1 MQRQKIH
8 GTGHWALHSLCS
20 LSLVC
25 LIESARMMRR
35 SGLAL
40 WFLLLLLGALL
51 FVGASVSL
59 RQQKRINASAE
70 IQVALPLFV
79 QVFMAGGDRFLAA
92 NLGAIRALIT
102 ETAKMH
108 PDEYKILGKVQV
120 DASWLNPAHED
131 NYYIASAIL
140 PWSGQL
146 DAAQTVLRR
155 ASLARP
161 FDYQPA
167 FYYAFNLLHFKGD
180 AVGASDWLRTAAAKL
195 PDDDERLTME
205 NFAARW
211 LDKAEDLGLAIAVVE
226 SMAKQA
232 KRKDFRIY
240 LLQRAQRLRGLLSLR
255 QAASSFQKK
264 KGRPVQSLEELVS
277 AGLISGIPVDPFGV
291 GYALDS
297 GGVPIFGGVRVDV
310 YGNKY

>member
-1 MQRQKIH
+1 
-8 GTGHWALHSLCS
+8 
-20 LSLVC
+20 
-25 LIESARMMRR
+25 MMRR
-35 SGLAL
+35 SVLVH
-40 WFLLLLLGALL
+40 WFMLLLGVLL
-51 FVGASVSL
+51 FVGASVSS
-59 RQQKRINASAE
+59 RQQKRIIVSPE

-92 NLGAIRALIT
+92 NLGAIRALVT

-140 PWSGQL
+140 PWSGQI

-161 FDYQPA
+161 FDYQPS

-180 AVGASDWLRTAAAKL
+180 VAGASEWLRTAAAKL
-195 PDDDERLTME
+195 PDDDERLAME
-205 NFAARW
+205 NLAARW
-211 LDKAEDLGLAIAVVE
+211 LDKAEDLGMAIAVVE

-232 KRKDFRIY
+232 KRKDFRNY
-240 LLQRAQRLRGLLSLR
+240 LLQRAQRLRDLLALR
-255 QAASSFQKK
+255 QAAETFRQ
-264 KGRPVQSLEELVS
+264 QSGQPAQTLDQLVG
-277 AGLISGIPVDPFGV
+277 AGLMAKLPVDPFGT
-291 GYALDS
+291 GYALDA
-297 GGVPIFGGVRVDV
+297 GGIPVFDSAKKR
-310 YGNKY
+310 

>member
-1 MQRQKIH
+1 
-8 GTGHWALHSLCS
+8 
-20 LSLVC
+20 
-25 LIESARMMRR
+25 MMRR
-35 SGLAL
+35 SGLVH
-40 WFLLLLLGALL
+40 WLLLLFGALI
-51 FVGASVSL
+51 FVSASVSL
-59 RQQKRINASAE
+59 RQQKRINASPE

-102 ETAKMH
+102 ETAKMQ

-131 NYYIASAIL
+131 NYYIASATL
-140 PWSGQL
+140 PWNGQV

-161 FDYQPA
+161 FDFQPA

-180 AVGASDWLRTAAAKL
+180 AVGASEWLRRAAAKL
-195 PDDDERLTME
+195 PDDDERLTMD

-211 LDKAEDLGLAIAVVE
+211 LDKADDLGLAIAVVE

-232 KRKDFRIY
+232 KRKDFRNY
-240 LLQRAQRLRGLLSLR
+240 LMQRVQRLRGLLSLR
-255 QAASSFQKK
+255 QAASTFEQKN
-264 KGRPVQSLEELVS
+264 GRPVQSLEQLVDT
-277 AGLISGIPVDPFGV
+277 GLLSGIPVDPFGV

-297 GGVPIFGGVRVDV
+297 GGVPIFGGVKVDA

>member
-1 MQRQKIH
+1 
-8 GTGHWALHSLCS
+8 
-20 LSLVC
+20 
-25 LIESARMMRR
+25 MRR
-35 SGLAL
+35 SGLVH
-40 WFLLLLLGALL
+40 WLLLLLGALL

-79 QVFMAGGDRFLAA
+79 QVFMAGGDRYLAA

-108 PDEYKILGKVQV
+108 PDEYKVLGKVQV

-131 NYYIASAIL
+131 NYYIASATL
-140 PWSGQL
+140 PWNGQV

-180 AVGASDWLRTAAAKL
+180 AVGASEWLRRAAAKL

-205 NFAARW
+205 SFAARW
-211 LDKAEDLGLAIAVVE
+211 LDKADDLGLAIAVVE

-232 KRKDFRIY
+232 KRKDFRNY
-240 LLQRAQRLRGLLSLR
+240 LLQRAQRLRDLLALR
-255 QAASSFQKK
+255 QAASVFKQKN
-264 KGRPVQSLEELVS
+264 GRPVESLEQLVD
-277 AGLISGIPVDPFGV
+277 AGLIAGIPADPFGV
-291 GYALDS
+291 GFALDS
-297 GGVPIFGGVRVDV
+297 AGIPVFGGVKVDA

>member
-1 MQRQKIH
+1 
-8 GTGHWALHSLCS
+8 
-20 LSLVC
+20 
-25 LIESARMMRR
+25 MRR
-35 SGLAL
+35 PGLVH
-40 WFLLLLLGALL
+40 WLLLLLGTLL
-51 FVGASVSL
+51 FVSASFSL
-59 RQQKRINASAE
+59 RQQKRINASPE

-131 NYYIASAIL
+131 NYYIAAAIL

-155 ASLARP
+155 ASLART

-167 FYYAFNLLHFKGD
+167 FYYAFNLLQFKDD
-180 AVGASDWLRTAAAKL
+180 AAGAAEWLRTAASKL
-195 PDDDERLTME
+195 PDDDERLVME

-211 LDKAEDLGLAIAVVE
+211 LDKADDLGLAIAVVE

-232 KRKDFRIY
+232 KRKDFRNY
-240 LLQRAQRLRGLLSLR
+240 LLQRAQRLRDLLALR
-255 QAASSFQKK
+255 QAAEAFRLQT
-264 KGRPVQSLEELVS
+264 GQPVQTLDQLVG
-277 AGLISGIPVDPFGV
+277 AGLMAKLPVDPFGI
-291 GYALDS
+291 GYALDA
-297 GGVPIFGGVRVDV
+297 GGVPVFGSA
-310 YGNKY
+310 KPQ

>member
-1 MQRQKIH
+1 
-8 GTGHWALHSLCS
+8 
-20 LSLVC
+20 
-25 LIESARMMRR
+25 MMRR
-35 SGLAL
+35 SGLVP
-40 WFLLLLLGALL
+40 WLLLLLGALL
-51 FVGASVSL
+51 FVGAGVSL
-59 RQQKRINASAE
+59 RQQKRVNASPE

-155 ASLARP
+155 ASLVRP

-167 FYYAFNLLHFKGD
+167 FYYAFNLMHFKGD
-180 AVGASDWLRTAAAKL
+180 AVGASEWLRIAAAKL
-195 PDDDERLTME
+195 PDDGERLTMQ

-211 LDKAEDLGLAIAVVE
+211 LDKSADLGLAIAVVE

-232 KRKDFRIY
+232 KRKDFRNY
-240 LLQRAQRLRGLLSLR
+240 LLLRAQRLRDLLALR
-255 QAASSFQKK
+255 QAADAFRQQT
-264 KGRPVQSLEELVS
+264 GQAAQTLDQLVG
-277 AGLISGIPVDPFGV
+277 AGLMAKLPVDPFGI
-291 GYALDS
+291 GYSLDA
-297 GGVPIFGGVRVDV
+297 GGVPVFGSE
-310 YGNKY
+310 KK